1 MDLQTMV
8 YQTVLQYSAQRW
20 DARTAAAET
29 IQRWWA
35 AWRFIRANPRVV
47 MVACVERGTSFR
59 KTLRG
64 MITYVFED
72 LVAQSVDNMAESNAN
87 LTYASANQMR
97 REILRSVVAARTF
110 HIMVAA
116 KDAVAAADNSLIPT
130 RWLVL
135 QN

>member
-35 AWRFIRANPRVV
+35 AWRFLWANPRVV
-47 MVACVERGTSFR
+47 MVARVERGGSFR
-59 KTLRG
+59 KTLHHI
-64 MITYVFED
+64 ITYIFEE
-72 LVAQSVDNMAESNAN
+72 LVAQSVDNMAENKADM
-87 LTYASANQMR
+87 TYVSANQMR

-116 KDAVAAADNSLIPT
+116 KDSVAAADESLIPT
-130 RWLVL
+130 RWIVL